1 MSGLFNQIKKK
12 DIMRFETP
20 IKLSKQINKKL
31 KIKCAKNLNAKA
43 SVKTPNN
50 FYEANQK

>member
-20 IKLSKQINKKL
+20 IKLSKQIDKKL
-31 KIKCAKNLNAKA
+31 KFECAKNLKAKA
-43 SVKTPNN
+43 SVKTT
-50 FYEANQK
+50 EQSL